1 MCLAVP
7 AQITALEGSSAVVGA
22 GGVTQRVS
30 TRLTPEA
37 RVGDYVL
44 VHAGFAIQVVDPAE
58 ATETLALVEEL
69 SDLAAGDLPASRA
82 GSGAA
87 SA

>member
-37 RVGDYVL
+37 RVGDDGL
-44 VHAGFAIQVVDPAE
+44 VHAGVAIQVVDAAE
-58 ATETLALVEEL
+58 AAETLALVEEL
-69 SDLAAGDLPASRA
+69 SDLAAGDLPASRP